1 MEMALNKDWKSNARF
16 ITFIADAPCHGNKY
30 HNYPADKYPNPLK
43 NRRDIEELIKELAE
57 NNISL
62 FCMKITQYTDIMFN
76 IFSDI
81 YKNYSNCEFKVVPMN
96 SEQSLDD
103 NVVNSAVD
111 VYVSQRNMDKKKE

>member
-1 MEMALNKDWKSNARF
+1 
-16 ITFIADAPCHGNKY
+16 
-30 HNYPADKYPNPLK
+30 
-43 NRRDIEELIKELAE
+43 
-57 NNISL
+57 
-62 FCMKITQYTDIMFN
+62 MKITQNTDIMFN

-103 NVVNSAVD
+103 FVVNSAVD